1 MEDERFEF
9 IKDNDERYAVPNWRI
24 DIEDSES
31 VNNNKILIHGI
42 VDSIVNRMKGSVFMG
57 AITAN
62 DLKVHG
68 VSSIDAALRDQAEAT
83 ISVRGRDRYVVM
95 DMETYNHL
103 RVCELEAALYQSR
116 REIVE
121 GKGIEESVDE
131 HLLRLQTIES

>member
-1 MEDERFEF
+1 
-9 IKDNDERYAVPNWRI
+9 
-24 DIEDSES
+24 
-31 VNNNKILIHGI
+31 
-42 VDSIVNRMKGSVFMG
+42 MG
-57 AITAN
+57 TITAN

-68 VSSIDAALRDQAEAT
+68 VSSIDSALRDQAEAT

-116 REIVE
+116 REIAE

-131 HLLRLQTIES
+131 HLLRLQTIKS